1 VMSLSRR
8 ELFAGAGLAGAT
20 VLGFHQRSSAV
31 EGPKQVD
38 VVVVGAG
45 LSGLMAARQLK
56 KHGKT
61 VHVLEARDRT
71 GGRMVRKATNNG
83 HFIDLGGQWGGQ
95 SHHRLHALVKE
106 MGLEIYPTYKTGKAS
121 LVWDKKNSLADL
133 ATDYDEGLLFL
144 NSSQIGQSD
153 AEVAKAKATLTQYRK
168 LVASVDPIAPWNTPN
183 AVELDRITI
192 RSWLERNSASPVS
205 TFMLEMLSNVGGSG
219 GFDAWDVSM
228 LHSIW
233 TQAISPQGD
242 YPETWLIKGAAGQVA
257 ERLTEE
263 LSEYITLNSP
273 VNVIEQVNDTV
284 KVIYSNGRVIAA
296 KAVIVA
302 IPPPLRQ
309 RIVFR
314 PALRPETRSFLQR
327 NPMGSMIKVLAIYD
341 QAFWRSKGMSG
352 LGIGNQKT
360 LQFMADSSPPEG
372 TPGVIASFVT
382 ASRAAEFQQL
392 SPAEQRSAVLT
403 DLVSYLGDDA
413 AQPNELVLQNWNH
426 EDWMSGAFTS
436 YVTPGAWTTYG
447 QYWQEPHGRVHW
459 AGTEASTRWRGY
471 LEGALEAAAHASNAI
486 LRQI

>member
-1 VMSLSRR
+1 MSLSRR
-8 ELFAGAGLAGAT
+8 ELFAGAGLAGVAA
-20 VLGFHQRSSAV
+20 LGLHHSSSAG
-31 EGPKQVD
+31 EGPKRVD

-56 KHGKT
+56 QLGMK
-61 VHVLEARDRT
+61 VHILESRDRT
-71 GGRMVRKATNNG
+71 GGRMVRKATESG

-95 SHHRLHALVKE
+95 SHHRLRSLVRE
-106 MGLEIYPTYKTGKAS
+106 LGLETYPTYKKGKAS
-121 LVWDKKNSLADL
+121 LVWNQKKSLADL

-144 NSSQIGQSD
+144 DSSQIGQSD
-153 AEVAKAKATLTQYRK
+153 EEVRKAKATLAQYRK
-168 LVASVDPIAPWNTPN
+168 LVASVDPLAPWKTPN
-183 AVELDRITI
+183 ALELDRITI
-192 RSWLERNSASPVS
+192 RSWLERNSDSPVS

-219 GFDAWDVSM
+219 GFDSWDVSI

-263 LSEYITLNSP
+263 LSEQISLNSP
-273 VNVIEQVNDTV
+273 VSVIEQVNDTV
-284 KVIYSNGRVIAA
+284 QVTDMNGHIVTA
-296 KAVIVA
+296 KAAIVA

-314 PALRPETRSFLQR
+314 PALPPETRSFLQR

-341 QAFWRSKGMSG
+341 QAFWRSEGMSG

-360 LQFMADSSPPEG
+360 LQFMADSSAPQG

-382 ASRAAEFQQL
+382 GSRAVEFQKL
-392 SPAEQRSAVLT
+392 SQDEQRSAVLA
-403 DLVSYLGDDA
+403 DLVSYLGSDA
-413 AQPNELVLQNWNH
+413 GQPQELVLQNWNE
-426 EDWMSGAFTS
+426 EDWVSGAFTS

-447 QYWQEPHGRVHW
+447 QSWQEPHGRVHW

-471 LEGALEAAAHASNAI
+471 LEGALEAAANASDAI
-486 LRQI
+486 RRQI